1 MAILWLTKL
10 KASYGVTTMARYS
23 IETSAVITQ
32 TVEINADSL
41 DTAKEWAMDLL
52 KRQIVDYQ
60 GEASFGSDAHHNSFE
75 FYDLEILQAN
85 EVA

>member
-1 MAILWLTKL
+1 
-10 KASYGVTTMARYS
+10 MARYS

-41 DTAKEWAMDLL
+41 ETAKEWAMDLL

-60 GEASFGSDAHHNSFE
+60 GEASFGSDPHHSPFE

-85 EVA
+85 EVG

>member
-1 MAILWLTKL
+1 
-10 KASYGVTTMARYS
+10 MARYS

-41 DTAKEWAMDLL
+41 ETAKEWAIDLL
-52 KRQIVDYQ
+52 KKQIVNYQ
-60 GEASFGSDAHHNSFE
+60 GEAMFGSDPHHNPFE

>member
-1 MAILWLTKL
+1 L
-10 KASYGVTTMARYS
+10 KQAR
-23 IETSAVITQ
+23 
-32 TVEINADSL
+32 L

-60 GEASFGSDAHHNSFE
+60 GEASFGSDAHHNPFE

-85 EVA
+85 EVG

>member
-1 MAILWLTKL
+1 
-10 KASYGVTTMARYS
+10 MARYS

-60 GEASFGSDAHHNSFE
+60 GEASFGSNAHHNPFE

-85 EVA
+85 EAG

>member
-1 MAILWLTKL
+1 MT
-10 KASYGVTTMARYS
+10 RYS

-41 DTAKEWAMDLL
+41 ETAKEWAMDLFRMQL
-52 KRQIVDYQ
+52 ADYDLD
-60 GEASFGSDAHHNSFE
+60 AKFGSNAQHSPFE
-75 FYDLEILQAN
+75 VNDYEFFQTN

>member
-1 MAILWLTKL
+1 MVGIPTFIIDWL
-10 KASYGVTTMARYS
+10 VTPFIINTDPSS
-23 IETSAVITQ
+23 ISAERNG

-60 GEASFGSDAHHNSFE
+60 GEASFGSDAHHNPFE

-85 EVA
+85 EAG